1 MSSDQ
6 QQAMYKA
13 IVEFV
18 QTEYVNGTSESGQS
32 CECLLLLYVPP
43 FASLT

>member
-1 MSSDQ
+1 MTSDQ

-18 QTEYVNGTSESGQS
+18 QTEYVNGTAESGQS
-32 CECLLLLYVPP
+32 CE
-43 FASLT
+43 